1 MQQLYAGR
9 PGSPGSHGR
18 PCQAIRVPVAAAASL
33 AAALTVL
40 AWAYLA
46 ACHGGYWRTDQRL
59 PPARHDP
66 AAWPDVTAIV
76 PARDEAAMLPAT
88 MPALLAQD
96 YPGTFRV
103 VLVDDESA
111 DGTADVAATLGRA
124 ATDGML
130 RVVRGGRRPAGWAG
144 KVWAMQQGLAAA
156 GQPAYVLFTD
166 ADIAFGPGTVAA
178 LVRAAEGDDR
188 GLVSQLALL
197 RAESGWER
205 LIVPAFV
212 YLSCAGTV
220 RQ

>member
-1 MQQLYAGR
+1 M
-9 PGSPGSHGR
+9 
-18 PCQAIRVPVAAAASL
+18 PVAAAASV

-59 PPARHDP
+59 PPARRDP

-96 YPGTFRV
+96 YPGTLRV

-111 DGTADVAATLGRA
+111 DGTADVAAALGRA
-124 ATDGML
+124 GTADGML

-156 GQPAYVLFTD
+156 DWLRGNQPET
-166 ADIAFGPGTVAA
+166 GPEPPRSAA
-178 LVRAAEGDDR
+178 PPCSSGSASTTSR
-188 GLVSQLALL
+188 GW
-197 RAESGWER
+197 RG
-205 LIVPAFV
+205 
-212 YLSCAGTV
+212 
-220 RQ
+220 

>member
-1 MQQLYAGR
+1 MRRPAWQQHQQAR
-9 PGSPGSHGR
+9 IHGTR
-18 PCQAIRVPVAAAASL
+18 RSCQAIRVPVAAAAAAAA

-59 PPARHDP
+59 PPARRDP

-96 YPGTFRV
+96 YPGTLRV

-111 DGTADVAATLGRA
+111 DGTAEVAAALGRA
-124 ATDGML
+124 ATADGML

-156 GQPAYVLFTD
+156 GEPAYVLFTD

-188 GLVSQLALL
+188 SLVSQ
-197 RAESGWER
+197 
-205 LIVPAFV
+205 
-212 YLSCAGTV
+212 T
-220 RQ
+220 